1 MSRRVLAPLPRGSP
15 APEVALLSSAVPSR
29 PGVFQVSRPLLRS
42 AAATA
47 AAVLVGRASSCRGF
61 RCSVQLTA

>member
-1 MSRRVLAPLPRGSP
+1 MSRCVLAPLPRGSP
-15 APEVALLSSAVPSR
+15 PPEVALLSSAVPSH

-42 AAATA
+42 AAA